1 MSRDRDFLS
10 ECIGNVTIVTE
21 SLLVFQGK
29 IRRNDDER
37 KGCGGEE
44 REREREFILLELRCE
59 PGLISENGNIVDLDP
74 PVFVEDDV
82 IRINVEEILAI
93 GPSNGCLVEEEN
105 GKGKG

>member
-1 MSRDRDFLS
+1 MSRDTGFFS

-44 REREREFILLELRCE
+44 REREFILLELRCE

-74 PVFVEDDV
+74 PVFVEDDL